1 MREIKFRAWLKEEKI
16 MIDVSEI
23 DFRGEEVSEFDES
36 DVFYEGYG
44 YDYAELMQYTG
55 LKDKNGKEIYEGDI
69 VKWWGYEAQFGR
81 QLQTERIIYINDYIK
96 DAYKIL
102 CITEDTGQT
111 VEVIGNIYEDKH
123 LLEGE
128 QCGI

>member
-16 MIDVSEI
+16 TIDVSEI
-23 DFRGEEVSEFDES
+23 DFRGEEVSGFDES

-69 VKWWGYEAQFGR
+69 GKSVDGIFLVTWDEEKAAFVMRFYGYPEET
-81 QLQTERIIYINDYIK
+81 LYLEEMWND
-96 DAYKIL
+96 A
-102 CITEDTGQT
+102 
-111 VEVIGNIYEDKH
+111 EVIGNIYENPE